1 MEELISR
8 ITDAVGVDADKAQS
22 AVGAIL
28 GFLQNEGPSDK
39 IGEMMA
45 AMPGAQE
52 LVEAAGSGGGGLLGG
67 LMGGGVMGLG
77 QQLMGMGLGMGEIT
91 GISKETIAFAKEKA
105 GDGPVDEVIAAIPG
119 LSQFV

>member
-1 MEELISR
+1 MDELISR

-28 GFLQNEGPSDK
+28 GFLQKEGPSDK

-45 AMPGAQE
+45 SMPGAQE
-52 LVEAAGSGGGGLLGG
+52 LVDQAGGGGGGMLSG

-77 QQLMGMGLGMGEIT
+77 QQLMGMGLGMGEIS

>member
-28 GFLQNEGPSDK
+28 GFLQSEGPSDK

-52 LVEAAGSGGGGLLGG
+52 LVETAGSGGGGLLGG

-77 QQLMGMGLGMGEIT
+77 QQLMGMGLRMGEFT
-91 GISKETIAFAKEKA
+91 GIS
-105 GDGPVDEVIAAIPG
+105 
-119 LSQFV
+119 

>member
-1 MEELISR
+1 MDELISR

-28 GFLQNEGPSDK
+28 GFLQKEGPGDK

-45 AMPGAQE
+45 AMPGAQD
-52 LVEAAGSGGGGLLGG
+52 LVDSASGGGGGMLGG

-105 GDGPVDEVIAAIPG
+105 GDGPVDEVISSIPG
-119 LSQFV
+119 LSQFI

>member
-28 GFLQNEGPSDK
+28 GFLQTEGPSDK

-45 AMPGAQE
+45 AMHGAQE
-52 LVEAAGSGGGGLLGG
+52 LVEAAGGGGGGLLGG